1 MHCDSF
7 RLRGLIRRYRGG
19 GVGLSECLK
28 KQELQGVGGLELDLQ
43 ARSVAWLINI
53 ARTFENFLP
62 QLPESSS
69 VGKYI
74 GFVRLS
80 PNYLENRSLCESI
93 NL

>member
-1 MHCDSF
+1 MA
-7 RLRGLIRRYRGG
+7 G
-19 GVGLSECLK
+19 GVLDSASDVLK
-28 KQELQGVGGLELDLQ
+28 SKSYRVFRRRCKLALA
-43 ARSVAWLINI
+43 ARTVAGLINI

-80 PNYLENRSLCESI
+80 SNYLENRFLRI
-93 NL
+93 Y